1 MNISE
6 FTQLLHKHPV
16 FTTAANALR
25 NSETAKI
32 CIKTLCGSLPQFF
45 VQHLF
50 SQVKQH
56 IIICA
61 PDADDAAYVY
71 GDITSLCGAKNTLF
85 FPSSYKRSLLYNQ
98 PDRSNVLVRTE
109 VLEKLVEDK
118 RKYIIVTSPEALVEQ
133 VITKELLQQKIHFL
147 SVGEHV
153 DTAFINELLY
163 EFGFERVDF
172 VTEPGQFSVR
182 GSIIDIF
189 SYSNDVP
196 YRVDFFGN
204 EVDSIRTFDCNDQRS
219 IETVENCAIV
229 PNIQSKEHITH
240 YISFLEYFSDYILC
254 VNDISLCAKTL
265 QTLGEQALKNQA
277 NTEIS
282 EQSLLSIDNF
292 LAQIARKQV
301 CEFSSQP
308 FFETAQVFE
317 SNSMPQPAINK
328 NFELFGKQLV
338 ENQARD
344 YSNFFVTQSMTQYDR
359 IRAIFDEINPH
370 VRLTPL
376 VTSIHKGFIDH
387 DSKLCC
393 YTDHEIFER
402 YHSQIVRK
410 KVLSKDSFSIQDIKN
425 LSPGDYVVHIDHGI
439 GKFAGLERLE
449 VNGNLQET
457 VKLVYKDGDVVY
469 VGIHN
474 LHKISKYK
482 GKDGTPP
489 TVHKLGSAVWQ
500 NTKQKT
506 KNKVKDIAKELI
518 ALYAERKAKEGFRFS
533 PDTYMQQELEASF
546 FFEDTPDQSVAT
558 QKVKHAMEAPYPMD
572 MLVCGDV
579 GFGKT
584 EVAIRAAFKAVCD
597 GKQVAVLVPT
607 TILAMQHYKTFSSRL
622 QELPCTVDYICRLRS
637 TKQQK
642 ESLQNLKQGK
652 TDIFIGTHRLIG
664 KDVLFKD
671 LGLLIIDEEQKFGV
685 GMKEKLKRMKVNV
698 DSLTLTATPIPR
710 TLQFSLMGAR
720 DLAIINTPPPNRHP
734 IVTEVH
740 TFNPDIIQEAIL
752 YEVNRGGQVFVVNN
766 RIKNIY
772 ELETLINKL
781 CPKVRT
787 IVGHGQMDGEKLEQI
802 MLDFMNNEYDVLLAT
817 TIIESGL
824 DIPNA
829 NTIIVNDAHNFG
841 LSDLHQLR
849 GRVGRSNKKA
859 YCYLFAPPSH
869 VLTKEAR
876 QRLQAIGEYSDLGSG
891 FNIAMQDLDI
901 RGAGNMLGAE
911 QSGFISDI
919 GYETYQKILDEAL
932 LELRETEFKELFAG
946 DEGSEIATNRLQ
958 NTQFVHDCLVDTDM
972 QLLFPESYIEST
984 KERVKMYRELDTLT
998 NETDLQ
1004 AFEEQ
1009 LLDRFG
1015 EIPAQS
1021 HALLN
1026 VVRLRWT
1033 AIPLGIERILLKN
1046 NTMLCYFVANQ
1057 NSAFYQSH
1065 AFENVL
1071 KFVQNNPRRCV
1082 LKELKGKLTL
1092 RFDSVENIAQAI
1104 GVLREVDF
1112 VDESIN

>member
-6 FTQLLHKHPV
+6 FTQLFSKHPV
-16 FTTAANALR
+16 FTPAAQTLITN
-25 NSETAKI
+25 NNAKI
-32 CIKTLCGSLPQFF
+32 CIKTACGSLPSFF
-45 VQHLF
+45 VQYIYRQ
-50 SQVKQH
+50 SKKH
-56 IIICA
+56 IVFLA
-61 PDADDAAYVY
+61 PDADDAAYFY
-71 GDITSLCGAKNTLF
+71 GDVTSLCGAKNTLY
-85 FPSSYKRSLLYNQ
+85 FPSSYKRSILYNK

-109 VLEKLVEDK
+109 VLEKLADNSK
-118 RKYIIVTSPEALVEQ
+118 KYIIVTSPEAIVEQ

-147 SVGEHV
+147 SVGEQV
-153 DTAFINELLY
+153 DTGFVNELLY

-219 IETVENCAIV
+219 IETVDTCAII

-240 YISFLEYFSDYILC
+240 YTSFFEYFNDYLLC
-254 VNDISLCAKTL
+254 ANDISLCAKIL
-265 QTLGEQALKNQA
+265 QTINEQALKNPA
-277 NTEIS
+277 NAEVT

-292 LAQIARKQV
+292 LQQIALKQV
-301 CEFSSQP
+301 CEFASQP
-308 FFETAQVFE
+308 YFEQSQLFE
-317 SNSMPQPAINK
+317 SNSTPQPSINK
-328 NFELFGKQLV
+328 NFELFGKQLI
-338 ENQARD
+338 ENQARE
-344 YSNFFVTQSMTQYDR
+344 YSSFFVTQSITQYDR
-359 IRAIFDEINPH
+359 LRSIFDEINPQ

-376 VTSIHKGFIDH
+376 VTSIHKGFVDH

-425 LSPGDYVVHIDHGI
+425 LSPGDFVVHIDHGI

-457 VKLVYKDGDVVY
+457 VKLVYKDNDVVY

-482 GKDGTPP
+482 GKDGIPP
-489 TVHKLGSAVWQ
+489 AVHKLGSAVWQ

-518 ALYAERKAKEGFRFS
+518 ELYAERKAKEGFQFS

-546 FFEDTPDQSVAT
+546 FFEDTPDQHSAT
-558 QKVKHAMEAPYPMD
+558 QKVKKAMEAPYPMD

-584 EVAIRAAFKAVCD
+584 EIAVRAAFKAVCD

-642 ESLQNLKQGK
+642 ESIQNLKDGK
-652 TDIFIGTHRLIG
+652 TDILIGTHRLIG

-720 DLAIINTPPPNRHP
+720 DLAIMNTPPPNRHP
-734 IVTEVH
+734 ISTEVH
-740 TFNPDIIQEAIL
+740 TFNHEIMQEAIL
-752 YEVNRGGQVFVVNN
+752 YEVNRGGQVFVINN
-766 RIKNIY
+766 RIKNIF
-772 ELETLINKL
+772 EIERLINKL

-787 IVGHGQMDGEKLEQI
+787 IVGHGQMEGEKLEQI
-802 MLDFMNNEYDVLLAT
+802 MLDFMNHEYDVLLAT

-829 NTIIVNDAHNFG
+829 NTIIVNDAQNFG

-859 YCYLFAPPSH
+859 FCYLLAPPSH
-869 VLTKEAR
+869 NLTKEAR
-876 QRLQAIGEYSDLGSG
+876 QRLQAIEEYSDLGSG

-932 LELRETEFKELFAG
+932 LELRETEFQELFAG
-946 DEGSEIATNRLQ
+946 DENEEITTNRLQ
-958 NTQFVHDCLVDTDM
+958 NTQFVNDCTVDTDM

-984 KERVKMYRELDTLT
+984 KERVKMYRELDTLN
-998 NETDLQ
+998 NETELQ
-1004 AFEEQ
+1004 IFEEQ
-1009 LLDRFG
+1009 LIDRFG
-1015 EIPAQS
+1015 VIPPQS
-1021 HALLN
+1021 YALLH
-1026 VVRLRWT
+1026 VVRLRWI
-1033 AIPLGIERILLKN
+1033 AIPLGIERITLKN
-1046 NTMLCYFVANQ
+1046 QTMICSFVANQ
-1057 NSAFYQSH
+1057 KSAYYQSQT
-1065 AFENVL
+1065 FEKVL
-1071 KFVQNNPRRCV
+1071 KFVQQNARRCT
-1082 LKELKGKLTL
+1082 LKEVKSRLTL
-1092 RFDSVENIAQAI
+1092 RFNSTENLNQAIEILHEINSVE
-1104 GVLREVDF
+1104 L
-1112 VDESIN
+1112 